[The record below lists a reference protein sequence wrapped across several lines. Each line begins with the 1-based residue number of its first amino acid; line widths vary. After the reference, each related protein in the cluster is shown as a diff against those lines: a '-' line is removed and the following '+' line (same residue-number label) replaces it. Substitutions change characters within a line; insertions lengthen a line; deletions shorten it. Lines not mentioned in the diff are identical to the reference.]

1 MLKKFLIAGSLVW
14 LPIIA
19 TIWITK
25 ILVNVFDDIMNVLP
39 TAYHPD
45 VLLGFHI
52 PGLGVVVAAIVVLTT
67 GALVT
72 NILGNRL
79 IDSMDSLLKRIP
91 FIGPLYSTIKQV
103 SSTIIS
109 SEGKS
114 FRKVL
119 LIEYPKA
126 GLWSIAFQTSEAEPQ
141 INKAVGEEMLTAFI
155 PTTPNP
161 TSGFLIIVPKSHAI
175 ELNMTVDQA
184 FKVIV
189 SLGTLTA
196 EQASAIKTDD

>member
-1 MLKKFLIAGSLVW
+1 MFKKFLIAGSLVW

-19 TIWITK
+19 TIWI
-25 ILVNVFDDIMNVLP
+25 ISVLVHIFDAIINVLP
-39 TAYHPD
+39 TKYHPD
-45 VLLGFHI
+45 TLLGFHI
-52 PGLGVVVAAIVVLTT
+52 PGLGVLIAAIVVLVT
-67 GALVT
+67 GVLVT
-72 NILGNRL
+72 NILGDR
-79 IDSMDSLLKRIP
+79 IMTWMDSFFKRVP

-103 SSTIIS
+103 TSTIIS

-119 LIEYPKA
+119 LIEYPRQ
-126 GLWSIAFQTSEAEPQ
+126 GLWSLAFQTGETEELLNQ
-141 INKAVGEEMLTAFI
+141 AVGEPMLSAFI

-161 TSGFLIIVPKSHAI
+161 TSGFLILVPKNQAI
-175 ELNMTVDQA
+175 EVNMTVEQA

-196 EQASAIKTDD
+196 AQASALKHE